1 MPDARVYATLTTALH
16 NQAAAIMTQVA
27 VVQYSSMFRHQGA
40 TAPDGI
46 VASAD
51 AGDKDALLGNHA
63 RAATQLGVL
72 PARLSENSTR

>member
-1 MPDARVYATLTTALH
+1 M
-16 NQAAAIMTQVA
+16 
-27 VVQYSSMFRHQGA
+27 VQYSSMFRHQGA

-51 AGDKDALLGNHA
+51 AGDKDALLGKHA